1 MKTPHS
7 RTLFELLC
15 EQAGRFPRHVAVI
28 CGERSATYRDLADG
42 AGRIGAALKEHGIG
56 RGDRV
61 GILFDNRLEWLEA
74 CFGASALGAVAV
86 PFSTW
91 SKPGEL
97 AYLLADSEVDA
108 LIAVDS
114 FGGQDFAAALAAL
127 VPEASAA
134 PPGRWRSRDFPHLH
148 LIVMLGG
155 DVASGW
161 LGYDEF
167 RAAAPLD
174 AGEGASPS
182 DDALI
187 LYTSGSSARPKAV
200 RLQHFGV
207 IENGFAIGERMG
219 LVANDR
225 VLLAPPLFWA
235 YGACNALP
243 ATLSHGAALVLEGR
257 FDAGEWIGLV
267 ERHRCTAVYTL
278 PSITGAVL
286 RHADFRP
293 ERVASLHTGLMI
305 GSPEEVRI
313 AAEDLGAAQICN
325 IYGATEIYG
334 NCCVTPCDWP
344 LEQRMAGQGPAL
356 PGVSLRIVDPES
368 GRAVPVGET
377 GALEVAGYVTP
388 GYCGASAEHN
398 RAAFTTDGYFRTGDL
413 GFVDEAGGFH
423 FAARDTDIIKRAGIN
438 VSPAEIESLL
448 LQHPCVAQAAV
459 VGAAWAERGEAIV
472 AFVVPKPAAELSAEA
487 LREHCRA
494 LASSYK
500 VPDHIEI
507 RASLP
512 VTKPASSSAARSGM
526 RPRGWYGPVDA
537 IYSSV
542 VVIPSTN
549 PASLSRRSRVYRAAP
564 WSAQIARCKASP
576 ARRPIAC

>member
-1 MKTPHS
+1 MKAPYS
-7 RTLFELLC
+7 RTLFELLR
-15 EQAGRFPRHVAVI
+15 EQAGRFPAHTAVI
-28 CGERSATYRDLADG
+28 CGERSATYRDLAEG

-61 GILFDNRLEWLEA
+61 GILLDNRLEWLEA

-91 SKPGEL
+91 SKPAEL
-97 AYLLADSEVDA
+97 SYLLADSEVDA
-108 LIAVDS
+108 LIAVNAC
-114 FGGQDFAAALAAL
+114 GGQDFAAALAAL
-127 VPEASAA
+127 VPEASGA
-134 PPGRWRSRDFPHLH
+134 PPGRWRSRDFPRLR

-155 DVASGW
+155 DVAPGW
-161 LGYDEF
+161 LDYDDF
-167 RAAAPLD
+167 RAAAPID
-174 AGEGASPS
+174 AGEGASAG

-219 LVANDR
+219 LSPDDR

-257 FDAGEWIGLV
+257 FDPGEWIGLV
-267 ERHRCTAVYTL
+267 ERHRCAAVHTL

-286 RHADFRP
+286 RHVGFRP
-293 ERVASLHTGLMI
+293 ERMASVRTGLMI

-313 AAEDLGAAQICN
+313 AAEELGASQICN

-344 LEQRMAGQGPAL
+344 LLRRMAGQGPAL

-368 GRAVPVGET
+368 GRVMPVGET

-398 RAAFTTDGYFRTGDL
+398 RAAFTADGYFRTGDL

-423 FAARDTDIIKRAGIN
+423 FVARDTDIIKRAGIN

-459 VGAAWAERGEAIV
+459 VGAAPGERGEAIV
-472 AFVVPKPAAELSAEA
+472 AFAVAKPAAEISADE
-487 LREHCRA
+487 LRAHCRA

-500 VPDHIEI
+500 VPDRVEI

-512 VTKPASSSAARSGM
+512 VTETGK
-526 RPRGWYGPVDA
+526 
-537 IYSSV
+537 
-542 VVIPSTN
+542 
-549 PASLSRRSRVYRAAP
+549 LFRRALRDEAEGLVRE
-564 WSAQIARCKASP
+564 R
-576 ARRPIAC
+576 